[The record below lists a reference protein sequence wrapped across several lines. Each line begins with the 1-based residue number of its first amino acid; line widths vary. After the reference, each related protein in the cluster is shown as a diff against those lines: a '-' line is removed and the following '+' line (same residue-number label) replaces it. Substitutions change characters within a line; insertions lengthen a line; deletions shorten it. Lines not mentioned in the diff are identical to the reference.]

1 MRRKNGKLGGKAI
14 ELEGPEDAQIMKPNH
29 KLLKKSIEK
38 KTLPISDDQLAEWSL
53 LRKEWEEANSENLLE
68 KKVNEFNT
76 LNAADGLCKT
86 AHLDESDN
94 NKSKV
99 NIKNDYTWEYL
110 VFWRNTNQLADWLAL
125 NVNRSYRVKITDV
138 EIDWKASINII
149 MKEFQGDV
157 SSLNNDLTAYNLKNY
172 LEILPTFTMLN
183 QRNLELYESK
193 KDPTIK
199 QIINEA
205 FDKLKDKLDENNF
218 RIPFNYHAKLLQIL
232 DDRSFLILMEE
243 FFMKQLKGVSK
254 PKSSVQRSS
263 GSKIKLVSM
272 SHLQL
277 TATLGTVKVIKKEG
291 FALLEG
297 AINNFCEEIGNLE
310 HNLTI
315 NNLCKDM
322 GNLENHLRNTY
333 ETMEEQNE
341 LSSIKWRLVDSGID
355 LKKNNIELTQE
366 EQECINNLKN
376 LLNDVET
383 STNDLK
389 LLQQVMDKSNVK
401 FQSNN
406 QTLEEAN
413 MRLYDPV
420 PKDSQV
426 YKPPLQ
432 KTLGAISKWH
442 KSTSKT

>member
-1 MRRKNGKLGGKAI
+1 
-14 ELEGPEDAQIMKPNH
+14 
-29 KLLKKSIEK
+29 
-38 KTLPISDDQLAEWSL
+38 
-53 LRKEWEEANSENLLE
+53 
-68 KKVNEFNT
+68 
-76 LNAADGLCKT
+76 DGLCKT

-243 FFMKQLKGVSK
+243 FFMKQLKV
-254 PKSSVQRSS
+254 
-263 GSKIKLVSM
+263 
-272 SHLQL
+272 
-277 TATLGTVKVIKKEG
+277 
-291 FALLEG
+291 
-297 AINNFCEEIGNLE
+297 
-310 HNLTI
+310 
-315 NNLCKDM
+315 
-322 GNLENHLRNTY
+322 
-333 ETMEEQNE
+333 
-341 LSSIKWRLVDSGID
+341 SSIKNCLEINDNVFKDAIQ
-355 LKKNNIELTQE
+355 KFVVNIRNYAR
-366 EQECINNLKN
+366 I
-376 LLNDVET
+376 
-383 STNDLK
+383 
-389 LLQQVMDKSNVK
+389 
-401 FQSNN
+401 
-406 QTLEEAN
+406 
-413 MRLYDPV
+413 
-420 PKDSQV
+420 
-426 YKPPLQ
+426 
-432 KTLGAISKWH
+432 
-442 KSTSKT
+442 